1 MAYSYNYNTG
11 SGGTA
16 NPGNVKIQ
24 NVVIGYYKQTGKVV
38 AEFDTRGLDW
48 NTGDSNYVTVYI
60 RYGGATKATQNI
72 TVTDMWKR
80 QIITWEAGK
89 DASDSTCQN
98 LQDLGSVSVTLR
110 VDDEDNSTTDTAQ
123 NVKID
128 LDPSEYRLTLISP
141 PSFGDDSTPDI
152 VWSLQDLFSE
162 QKMSPVVT
170 VGASTTNSMTVT
182 FEDDTTVSGLTSGYI
197 NLNGVKY
204 SDSSLYLS
212 HTASGSDGLSDR
224 AYWKKASKYTITAPT
239 MSAGDNSF
247 TLALNCTAV

>member
-11 SGGTA
+11 DGSAG

-24 NVVIGYYKQTGKVV
+24 NVVIGYYKQSGKVV

-48 NTGDSNYVTVYI
+48 NTGDSNYVTAYI

-80 QIITWEAGK
+80 QIITWEAGL
-89 DASDSTCQN
+89 DLN
-98 LQDLGSVSVTLR
+98 LQDLGSVAVTLR

-128 LDPSEYRLTLISP
+128 LDPNEYRLTLISP
-141 PSFGDDSTPDI
+141 PSFGDDITPDV

-162 QKMSPVVT
+162 QKMTPT
-170 VGASTTNSMTVT
+170 VSVEGQSDTTSMTVT
-182 FEDDTTVSGLTSGYI
+182 FEEAVSPKVFASGYI
-197 NLNGVKY
+197 NLNGVKFT
-204 SDSSLYLS
+204 DSSLLLS
-212 HTASGSDGLSDR
+212 NDDGNAGK